1 MFHWRRK
8 KDDQQEAKD
17 WTLSSPGEQLLSLFG
32 GGPATASG
40 VAVGGE
46 SALRVPA
53 VACAVRAISEA
64 IAQLP
69 IIAYQRGENGSKER
83 AVDHPAYSLLHDDAN
98 DWQSAY
104 DLKLQLQVDALI
116 QGNGYGFVNK
126 VGGKP
131 REIIRLAP
139 GTVSIQNDNGFPKY
153 LLSEGKR
160 GQRPIPLDQIIHIRG
175 LSTDGFTGK
184 SAVQLAAEA
193 IGIASAQEGHAA
205 RLFGSGGRPSG
216 LLKVPGKLA
225 KETVARL
232 RASWEA
238 QHAGGQSGKTAVL
251 EEGMEFE
258 ALSFNSVDMQ
268 FLELRKFQI
277 EEIARAFRVPPH
289 MLMELGRATWSN
301 SEEMGR
307 LFLTFTLMPW
317 IKQWEGAIRRA
328 VFTKEERATFFAEFL
343 TDDLARADL
352 GKRAAAYQQL
362 IAARVLNPNEAR
374 AAENRPPYEGGD
386 EFINPNVT
394 AAPAGNAPADAD
406 EDDNED

>member
-8 KDDQQEAKD
+8 KDDQQEEKN
-17 WTLSSPGEQLLSLFG
+17 WTLSSSAGELLALFG

-46 SALRVPA
+46 SALKVPA
-53 VACAVRAISEA
+53 VACAVRSISEA

-69 IIAYQRGENGSKER
+69 IITYKRGDNGSKER
-83 AVDHPAYSLLHDDAN
+83 ATDHPAYGLLHDDAS

-104 DLKLQLQVDALI
+104 DLKLQIQVDALI

-131 REIIRLAP
+131 REIIRLKP
-139 GTVSIQNDNGFPKY
+139 GTVSVQDDDGIPKY
-153 LLSEGKR
+153 LLNEGKR
-160 GQRPIPLDQIIHIRG
+160 GQRVIPLDQIIHIRG
-175 LSTDGFTGK
+175 LSTDGITGK
-184 SAVQLAAEA
+184 SAVRLAAEA
-193 IGIASAQEGHAA
+193 IGIAAAQEGHAA

-216 LLKVPGKLA
+216 VLKVPGKLS
-225 KETVARL
+225 KETVGRL

-251 EEGMEFE
+251 EEGMEFT
-258 ALSFNSVDMQ
+258 AISFNSVDMQ
-268 FLELRKFQI
+268 FLELRTFQI
-277 EEIARAFRVPPH
+277 QEIARAFRVPPH

-328 VFTKEERATFFAEFL
+328 VFSKDERATYFAEYL

-352 GKRAAAYQQL
+352 SKRAESYQKL
-362 IAARVLNPNEAR
+362 IAARVINPNEAR
-374 AAENRPPYEGGD
+374 AAENRPPYDGGN

-394 AAPAGNAPADAD
+394 ATPAAGNTPD
-406 EDDNED
+406 EGTDEN

>member
-1 MFHWRRK
+1 MFNWRRK
-8 KDDQQEAKD
+8 KDDEQESKD
-17 WTLSSPGEQLLSLFG
+17 WKLSSPSEMLLSLFG
-32 GGPATASG
+32 GGAVTAAG

-46 SALRVPA
+46 SALKVPA

-69 IIAYQRGENGSKER
+69 IITYERGPNGSKER
-83 AVDHPAYSLLHDDAN
+83 ATDHPAYALLHDDAN

-116 QGNGYGFVNK
+116 KGNGYGFVNK

-131 REIIRLAP
+131 REIIRLDP
-139 GTVSIQNDNGFPKY
+139 GTVTIQNDNGVPRY
-153 LLSEGKR
+153 LLNEGKR
-160 GQRPIPLDQIIHIRG
+160 GQRPIPIDQIIHIRG
-175 LSTDGFTGK
+175 LSTDGLVGK
-184 SAVQLAAEA
+184 GAVQLASEA
-193 IGIASAQEGHAA
+193 IGIAASQEGHAA
-205 RLFGSGGRPSG
+205 RLFGNGGRPSG
-216 LLKVPGKLA
+216 VLKVKGRLNLEA
-225 KETVARL
+225 IERL
-232 RASWEA
+232 RYGWG
-238 QHAGGQSGKTAVL
+238 QRHAGQASGETAIL
-251 EEGMEFE
+251 EEDMDFQP
-258 ALSFNSVDMQ
+258 LSFNSVDMQ

-328 VFTKEERATFFAEFL
+328 VFTKDERPTYFAEFL

-352 GKRAAAYQQL
+352 SKRAESYQKL
-362 IAARVLNPNEAR
+362 IAARVINPNEAR

-394 AAPAGNAPADAD
+394 PAEKSADPSEGN
-406 EDDNED
+406 NED